1 MNATDLRS
9 VRAPALAIAAAALL
23 PLAAQGDEGP
33 LYTYLDASYQWS
45 DVNYAVRA
53 DESSHEGVRFEGSV
67 ALSDW
72 LHVFGD
78 YYTGDFSTPQAIDP
92 DAEEVQFRNVDLD
105 FTGYSLGVGVSYPVA
120 TGVDLVGSIAYVNA
134 ELEDI
139 DDGGFRLQGMIRGMV
154 SDRAEVQLGYTYTD
168 IGGDSDI
175 DSRDI
180 TLGILY
186 NVTGQLAIRASGI
199 IFDNDSGLELGVRYN
214 FGDGLLKL
222 F

>member
-9 VRAPALAIAAAALL
+9 VRAPVLALAAAALL

-33 LYTYLDASYQWS
+33 RYSYLDASYQWA

-53 DESSHEGVRFEGSV
+53 DGSKHEGFRFDGSV

-78 YYTGDFSTPQAIDP
+78 YYTGDFNTPEAIDP
-92 DAEEVQFRNVDLD
+92 NADDVQFRNVDLD
-105 FTGYSLGVGVSYPVA
+105 FTGYSLGLGVSYPIA
-120 TGVDLVGSIAYVNA
+120 SRVDLVGRLSFINA

-139 DDGGFRLQGMIRGMV
+139 DDSGYRVQGMIRGMV
-154 SDRAEVQLGYTYTD
+154 NDRAEVQLGYSYTD

-175 DSRDI
+175 QSRDI
-180 TLGILY
+180 TLGLVY
-186 NVTGQLAIRASGI
+186 NVTGQLAVRASGI
-199 IFDNDSGLELGVRYN
+199 VFDNDSGLEFGVRYN

>member
-9 VRAPALAIAAAALL
+9 VRASALALAVAALL

-33 LYTYLDASYQWS
+33 RYSYLDASYQWS

-53 DESSHEGVRFEGSV
+53 DESKHEGFRFEGSV

-78 YYTGDFSTPQAIDP
+78 YYNGDFSTPQVLDP
-92 DAEEVQFRNVDLD
+92 DAEEPEFRNVDLD
-105 FTGYSLGVGVSYPVA
+105 FTGYSLGLGVSYPIA
-120 TGVDLVGSIAYVNA
+120 SRVDLVGQVAYVNA
-134 ELEDI
+134 ELEDT
-139 DDGGFRLQGMIRGMV
+139 DDSGFRLQGMIRGMV

-175 DSRDI
+175 QSRDI
-180 TLGILY
+180 TLGIVY
-186 NVTGQLAIRASGI
+186 NVTGQLAVRASGI
-199 IFDNDSGLELGVRYN
+199 VFDNDSGLELGVRYN

>member
-9 VRAPALAIAAAALL
+9 VRAPALALAAAVLL

-33 LYTYLDASYQWS
+33 QYSYLDASYQWA
-45 DVNYAVRA
+45 DVNYAVRS
-53 DESSHEGVRFEGSV
+53 DDGRHEGFRFEGSV

-78 YYTGDFSTPQAIDP
+78 YYTGDFRTSLQDP
-92 DAEEVQFRNVDLD
+92 EAEEPDPTRSELD
-105 FTGYSLGVGVSYPVA
+105 FKGYSLGIGLSYPIA
-120 TGVDLVGSIAYVNA
+120 SRVDLVGRVSYVNA

-139 DDGGFRLQGMIRGMV
+139 DDSGYRVQGMIRGMV
-154 SDRAEVQLGYTYTD
+154 SDRAEVQVGYSYTD

-175 DSRDI
+175 KSRDV
-180 TLGILY
+180 TLGLLY
-186 NVTGQLAIRASGI
+186 NVTGQLAVRASATV
-199 IFDNDSGLELGVRYN
+199 FDNDSGIELGVRYN
-214 FGDGLLKL
+214 FGDRLLKL